1 METPK
6 HRILV
11 SDPLGREG
19 LELLEAQ
26 GDVRLDVR
34 PGMDRPTLLEAVA
47 GADALVVR
55 SATRADAEVVAAGKS
70 LRVIGRA
77 GIGVDNIDRAAAAA
91 RGIVVVNTPGA
102 NATATAEHTLAML
115 LAACRRIPAAHASVA
130 AGEWRRADFVGV
142 ELSGRTLGVV
152 GFGRIGRMV
161 AERARAFG
169 MQIVAYDPYVT
180 AEAGAAAGA
189 AMMDL
194 EALLDAADVVTLH
207 TIASPETHHL
217 IDAAALAR
225 MKRGAI
231 LVNCARG
238 SLVHAEALAEAL
250 RSGALR
256 AAAIDVY
263 EVEPPVG
270 NPLIGLPG
278 VVHVPHLGASTEEAQ
293 TAVSTEVARSVLAV
307 LRGEP
312 ADGVVPPPA

>member
-1 METPK
+1 M

-19 LELLEAQ
+19 LDLLAAQ
-26 GDVRLDVR
+26 DDVTLDAR
-34 PGMDRPTLLEAVA
+34 SGLDRAALLVAVA

-55 SATRADAEVVAAGKS
+55 SATRADAEVIAAGAR

-102 NATATAEHTLAML
+102 NATATAEHTMALM
-115 LAACRRIPAAHASVA
+115 LAACRHIPAAHASVA

-142 ELSGRTLGVV
+142 ELAGKTLGVV

-169 MQIVAYDPYVT
+169 MRIVAHDPYVT

-189 AMMDL
+189 TMREL
-194 EALLDAADVVTLH
+194 GALLEEADVVTLH

-217 IDAAALAR
+217 VDAVALAR

-238 SLVHAEALAEAL
+238 SLVDAAALAEAL
-250 RSGALR
+250 RGGALR
-256 AAAIDVY
+256 AAALDVY

-270 NPLIGLPG
+270 NPLVGLPN
-278 VVHVPHLGASTEEAQ
+278 VVHVPHLGASTQEAQ
-293 TAVSTEVARSVLAV
+293 TAVSTDVARSVLAV

-312 ADGVVPPPA
+312 ADGVVPPPV